1 MFDLTVHRISVH
13 YGFYDTAEYVDKID
27 DFNCLFL
34 NDIFSTFKSTQY
46 EIILKRKRPN
56 MYIKT
61 NYRNLVKKLTKE
73 GLTVIDEPVS
83 AYYLTKKSEIVFS
96 TPFTSANLMTN
107 NYKNNFYY
115 DPIKKVL
122 KNDIAARG
130 LPIISGLDELKKLKE
145 QII

>member
-1 MFDLTVHRISVH
+1 
-13 YGFYDTAEYVDKID
+13 
-27 DFNCLFL
+27 
-34 NDIFSTFKSTQY
+34 
-46 EIILKRKRPN
+46 